1 MNILDA
7 DGLELAEGQHNV
19 KFSYQL
25 PSTLPTSFKHKFGSI
40 KYKLQVEVK
49 FPTTSIHSELF
60 IEHPFVIIQPINL
73 NEVVPSL
80 GDPIKIELEKS
91 FNFNLASSD
100 LNMMSII
107 PQGGYVVGQSIEVF
121 TQVENLGKSKVK
133 YLKISLKKI
142 VDFKRLKILIFQLF

>member
-1 MNILDA
+1 M
-7 DGLELAEGQHNV
+7 
-19 KFSYQL
+19 
-25 PSTLPTSFKHKFGSI
+25 
-40 KYKLQVEVK
+40 
-49 FPTTSIHSELF
+49 
-60 IEHPFVIIQPINL
+60 IIQPINL